1 MAVEQARQEAI
12 NTAQRVIE
20 NQPLYLDTE
29 TTGLGP
35 RDEIVEIAILNHQGE
50 VVINTLVRPSKSI
63 PQDAIG
69 IHGITNSMVTSAATW
84 RSIWPNVEKALKGK
98 QVAIY
103 NADYD
108 ARMMKQSNRIYQ
120 LPWQANDIESF
131 DIMQL
136 YANFYGDWNSA
147 RGSFRWQ
154 SLDNAGR
161 QSRITLTNTHRAKDD
176 ATLARAVLHFIA
188 AG

>member
-1 MAVEQARQEAI
+1 MDVDQTRQEAI
-12 NTAQRVIE
+12 TIAQRVIE

-35 RDEIVEIAILNHQGE
+35 QDEIVEISILDHDGE
-50 VVINTLVRPSKSI
+50 VVIDSLVRPSKPI
-63 PQDAIG
+63 PQDAIA
-69 IHGITNSMVTSAATW
+69 IHGITNAMVSAAQTW
-84 RSIWPNVEKALKGK
+84 KSIWPEVEAVINGK

-103 NADYD
+103 NAEYD
-108 ARMMKQSNRIYQ
+108 LRMLKQSTKIQ
-120 LPWQANDIESF
+120 KIPWQVVDVSFF

-154 SLDNAGR
+154 SLLNAGK
-161 QSRITLTNTHRAKDD
+161 QAGISLPNSHRAKDD
-176 ATLARAVLHFIA
+176 AALARAVLHAIA
-188 AG
+188 TG